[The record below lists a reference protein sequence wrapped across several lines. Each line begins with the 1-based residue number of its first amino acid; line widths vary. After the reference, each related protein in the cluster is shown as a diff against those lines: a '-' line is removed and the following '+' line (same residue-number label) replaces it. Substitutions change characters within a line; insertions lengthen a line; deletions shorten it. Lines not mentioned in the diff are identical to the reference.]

1 MNVTAIVPSLRPDAK
16 LEGVV
21 RDLAHAG
28 FSRVILVDD
37 GSGPEYADVFARAA
51 ALCPGSVVLRHEI
64 NRGKGCALKTAFAW
78 FLEHPNGDVG
88 VVTVDGDGQHTGEDA
103 RRCAEAL
110 KKQPGALVLGCRR
123 FDGPDVPARSAAGN
137 RITAACFTF
146 LCGIRVTD
154 TQTGLRA
161 VGGEFLREL
170 LDVKGER
177 YEYETNMLPASKR
190 LGLPIVEVPIRTDYI
205 EENKSSHFHPLRDSA
220 IIYGQILRFLSA
232 SLGSTVLDIA
242 LFALLNRL
250 FGGMDAHFRLLLAT
264 GLARAASS
272 LCNYFAN
279 HRLVFRS
286 RESVARS
293 APRYYTLCVV
303 QAAASYGG
311 VYLLSAILPV
321 PAVPAKLVTDTLLF
335 FLSFQI
341 QREWVFLRKKE
352 K

>member
-1 MNVTAIVPSLRPDAK
+1 MKVSAIVPSLRPDTK

-78 FLEHPNGDVG
+78 FLEHADGDVG

-110 KKQPGALVLGCRR
+110 EEHPGALVMGCRR
-123 FDGPDVPARSAAGN
+123 FDGPDVPARSSLGN

-146 LCGIRVTD
+146 LCGIRVSD

-161 VGGEFLREL
+161 VGADFMREL
-170 LDVKGER
+170 LTVHGER
-177 YEYETNMLPASKR
+177 YEYETNMLLESKAA
-190 LGLPIVEVPIRTDYI
+190 GVPIVEVPIRTVYI
-205 EENKSSHFHPLRDSA
+205 EENRSSHFHPLRDSA
-220 IIYGQILRFLSA
+220 DIYGQIARCLSA
-232 SLGSTVLDIA
+232 SIASTVLDIA
-242 LFALLNRL
+242 LFALLNWL
-250 FGGMDAHFRLLLAT
+250 FASMDGHVRLLLAT

-272 LCNYFAN
+272 LCNYLAN
-279 HRLVFRS
+279 RSLVFRS
-286 RESVARS
+286 RETLGRS
-293 APRYYTLCVV
+293 APRYYALCVA

-311 VYLLSAILPV
+311 VYLLSEILPV
-321 PAVPAKLVTDTLLF
+321 PAVPAKLVTDTILF

-341 QREWVFLRKKE
+341 QREWVFSKKKE
-352 K
+352 N

>member
-1 MNVTAIVPSLRPDAK
+1 MKVTAIVPSLRPDEK

-21 RDLAHAG
+21 RDLAASG

-37 GSGPEYADVFARAA
+37 GSGPAYADVFARAA
-51 ALCPGSVVLRHEI
+51 ALCPGSVVLRHEV
-64 NRGKGCALKTAFAW
+64 NQGKGRAMKTAFAW
-78 FLEHPNGDVG
+78 FLKHQDGDAG

-110 KKQPGALVLGCRR
+110 EENPGALVLGCRR
-123 FDGPDVPARSAAGN
+123 FDGPDVPARSAMGN

-177 YEYETNMLPASKR
+177 YEYETNMLLATKAA
-190 LGLPIVEVPIRTDYI
+190 GVPIVEVPIRTVYI

-220 IIYGQILRFLSA
+220 VIYGQILRFLSA

-242 LFALLNRL
+242 LFALLNWL
-250 FGGMDAHFRLLLAT
+250 LASLSGGVRLLLAT

-272 LCNYFAN
+272 LCNYAAN
-279 HRLVFRS
+279 RKLVFRS
-286 RESVARS
+286 REPVGRS
-293 APRYYTLCVV
+293 AARYYALCVA

-311 VYLLSAILPV
+311 VYLLSEILPV

-341 QREWVFLRKKE
+341 QREWVFSKKKE
-352 K
+352 T

>member
-1 MNVTAIVPSLRPDAK
+1 MKVSAIVPSLRPDEK
-16 LEGVV
+16 LVGVV
-21 RDLAHAG
+21 RDLAGAG

-78 FLEHPNGDVG
+78 FLEHADGDVG

-110 KKQPGALVLGCRR
+110 EEHPDELVLGCRR

-161 VGGEFLREL
+161 IGADFMKEI

-177 YEYETNMLPASKR
+177 YEYETNMLLATKAAGVAIR
-190 LGLPIVEVPIRTDYI
+190 EVPIRTVYI

-220 IIYGQILRFLSA
+220 VIYGQILRFLSA

-250 FGGMDAHFRLLLAT
+250 LGGMDAHIRLLLAT

-286 RESVARS
+286 RESVGRS
-293 APRYYTLCVV
+293 APRYYTLCVA

-311 VYLLSAILPV
+311 VYLLSEVLPV
-321 PAVPAKLVTDTLLF
+321 PAVPAKIVTDTILF
-335 FLSFQI
+335 LISFQI
-341 QREWVFLRKKE
+341 QREWVFSKKKE